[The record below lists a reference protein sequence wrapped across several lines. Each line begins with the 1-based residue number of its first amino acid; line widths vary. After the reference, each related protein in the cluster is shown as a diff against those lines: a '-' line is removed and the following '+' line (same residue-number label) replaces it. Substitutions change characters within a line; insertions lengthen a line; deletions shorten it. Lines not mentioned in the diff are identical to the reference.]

1 MAKKI
6 TLSLPVQ
13 GKDVHATVTNDEIS
27 FKEAKA
33 QYTTWGPKLPQYASN
48 NIDDDSLSKIQ
59 FEVDNNQD
67 ALKVNDINFQLHP
80 LASDISAQLIES
92 MIVTGIKKF
101 NAEKIYIRLDKDK
114 PTEYI
119 FGKSKPNT
127 SSTAPLESIPK
138 APTSAH
144 HHNEPTPSTTPTAKP
159 KMPANNENLI
169 RRYYQQMIARITAEY
184 EDKIKKLKDK
194 LLKQR
199 HSYETK
205 LKEQKKH
212 YELQLQ
218 QKQQPKLALPKSN
231 QRIVDWVQHNWKV
244 LEPTFKQY
252 ALAMYSSQ
260 NERQNGGEDG
270 KGDKF
275 EADKYKKQA
284 QDIMTMSL
292 NEFFKHVKQ
301 ATKVSQPKKDMN
313 KKNNEERE
321 LGE

>member
-144 HHNEPTPSTTPTAKP
+144 HHNEPTPSTNPTTKP
-159 KMPANNENLI
+159 KMPVNNEN
-169 RRYYQQMIARITAEY
+169 ITRKQLE
-184 EDKIKKLKDK
+184 ELVNRLVKEREEKIKELYEKK
-194 LLKQR
+194 LLKQKQI
-199 HSYETK
+199 YNDK
-205 LKEQKKH
+205 LKELKKQ
-212 YELQLQ
+212 YNRQLLQRE
-218 QKQQPKLALPKSN
+218 QPQLELPKKDQLLVN
-231 QRIVDWVQHNWKV
+231 WVSTNWKY
-244 LEPTFKQY
+244 LEPTFKKY
-252 ALAMYSSQ
+252 ANALYTSHT
-260 NERQNGGEDG
+260 ERLYGGKDG
-270 KGDKF
+270 KGDNYV
-275 EADKYKKQA
+275 ADQYMKQA
-284 QDIMTMSL
+284 QEIMAL
-292 NEFFKHVKQ
+292 QFEEFFKHTKQ
-301 ATKVSQPKKDMN
+301 KSLNAQSNKD
-313 KKNNEERE
+313 KHKSKDKE
-321 LGE
+321 LGK

>member
-144 HHNEPTPSTTPTAKP
+144 HHNEPTPSTTPTIKP
-159 KMPANNENLI
+159 KMPTNNENLL
-169 RRYYQQMIARITAEY
+169 RKHYEQMIARLMAEY
-184 EDKIKKLKDK
+184 EDKIKKLKDQ
-194 LLKQR
+194 LRKQR
-199 HSYETK
+199 HSYEIK
-205 LKEQKKH
+205 LREQKKR
-212 YELQLQ
+212 YKLQLQ
-218 QKQQPKLALPKSN
+218 QQKQPKLELPKSN

-260 NERQNGGEDG
+260 NERQHGGEDG

-275 EADKYKKQA
+275 EADKYKQQA
-284 QDIMTMSL
+284 QDIMTMSF
-292 NEFFKHVKQ
+292 NDFFKHAKQ
-301 ATKVSQPKKDMN
+301 KSTNAQPT
-313 KKNNEERE
+313 KNNQKPKDEE
-321 LGE
+321 LDK